1 MGEDLRAALLLSGAM
16 GGPKKVGNGFKYHQ
30 YQIVGRHAPT
40 AEEPSPQ
47 LYRMNMWS
55 TDAVRARSKFWYF
68 MSMPTKV
75 STYGVW
81 VRYISRSGE
90 HNMYKEYRDTSLNGA
105 VESMYDEMGS
115 RHRVRFP
122 QIQIIK
128 TAIIPDERVKR
139 ANSLQYME
147 EGLKFPL
154 VQQKM
159 RAPIKSMRTLYKG
172 RRPNLCM

>member
-1 MGEDLRAALLLSGAM
+1 M
-16 GGPKKVGNGFKYHQ
+16 
-30 YQIVGRHAPT
+30 GRHAPT

-47 LYRMNMWS
+47 LYRMKMWS

-68 MSMPTKV
+68 MSMLTKVKKANGQIIACNEIFEEDPTTV

-139 ANSLQYME
+139 VNSLQYME

-159 RAPIKSMRTLYKG
+159 RAPMKSMRTLYKG

>member
-1 MGEDLRAALLLSGAM
+1 MYESR
-16 GGPKKVGNGFKYHQ
+16 
-30 YQIVGRHAPT
+30 
-40 AEEPSPQ
+40 
-47 LYRMNMWS
+47 
-55 TDAVRARSKFWYF
+55 TD
-68 MSMPTKV
+68 T
-75 STYGVW
+75 
-81 VRYISRSGE
+81 

-139 ANSLQYME
+139 VNSLQYME

-159 RAPIKSMRTLYKG
+159 RAPMKSMRTLYKG

>member
-1 MGEDLRAALLLSGAM
+1 MGEDLRAGLLLSGAM

-47 LYRMNMWS
+47 LYRMKMWS

-68 MSMPTKV
+68 MSMLTKVKKANGQIIACNEIFEEDPTTV

-105 VESMYDEMGS
+105 VESMY
-115 RHRVRFP
+115 
-122 QIQIIK
+122 
-128 TAIIPDERVKR
+128 DERVKR